1 MHKLFRTRLLFEQFR
16 FIKAIR
22 LLIAELVLSL
32 CDRDAIVSY
41 AQTGEDRII
50 RALLAEHKGPYG
62 EEKGFYVDV
71 GCNHPT
77 KFSNT
82 FELYKRG
89 WNGINVDA
97 NLALIEQHEQIRPT
111 DQSVYSAVS
120 DSEQEVIFTYF
131 KDDLVSSLSLEHV
144 EAWEEKREVK
154 VRETLTTITL
164 NRILEQKNAPKV
176 FDLLSIDV
184 EGHDFE
190 VLKSIDTNIFKP
202 TLIVIEMHDFEISC
216 CQENEIYRYL
226 TNKGYRMVG
235 YVTMNGFFKRLD
247 VDRSV

>member
-1 MHKLFRTRLLFEQFR
+1 MVHKLLRTRLLFEQFR
-16 FIKAIR
+16 VVKALR
-22 LLIAELVLSL
+22 LLATEMVLSL

-50 RALLAEHKGPYG
+50 RTLLAEHKGPYG

-89 WNGINVDA
+89 WSGISVDA
-97 NLALIEQHEQIRPT
+97 NQALIAKHKRIRLAG
-111 DQSVYSAVS
+111 QSVYAVVS
-120 DSEQEVIFTYF
+120 DTEQEMIFTHF
-131 KDDLVSSLSLEHV
+131 KDNLVSSLSSKHV
-144 EAWEEKREVK
+144 KEWAEKREIA
-154 VRETLTTITL
+154 REETVSTVSLS
-164 NRILEQKNAPKV
+164 RILVQENAPKE

-190 VLKSIDTNIFKP
+190 VLRSIDLEAFKP
-202 TLIVIEMHDFEISC
+202 TLIVIEMHGFQISQC
-216 CQENEIYRYL
+216 KDNTVYNYL
-226 TNKGYRMVG
+226 IKRGYHMVG
-235 YVTMNGFFKRLD
+235 YVTMNGFFKRD
-247 VDRSV
+247 DI

>member
-1 MHKLFRTRLLFEQFR
+1 MHKLFRTRLLFEQF
-16 FIKAIR
+16 KAAVALR
-22 LLIAELVLSL
+22 LLVAEMVLKW

-89 WNGINVDA
+89 WSGISIDA
-97 NLALIEQHEQIRPT
+97 NQALINEHKQIRPVG
-111 DQSVYSAVS
+111 QSVYAVVS
-120 DSEQEVIFTYF
+120 DAEKEMVFTHF
-131 KDDLVSSLSLEHV
+131 KDDLVSSLSPEHV
-144 EAWEEKREVK
+144 EEWAEKREVAQA
-154 VRETLTTITL
+154 ETVHTISL
-164 NRILEQKNAPKV
+164 NRILTQAGAPKE

-190 VLKSIDTNIFKP
+190 VLKSISLETFKP
-202 TLIVIEMHDFEISC
+202 MLIVIEMHGFQISRC
-216 CQENEIYRYL
+216 EDSKIYRHL
-226 TNKGYRMVG
+226 TERGYRMVG
-235 YVTMNGFFKRLD
+235 YVTMNGFFKRDL
-247 VDRSV
+247 